1 MNQLVIEDGF
11 IIVTPK
17 KRQKKKDKTEKK
29 GLCGLQFGT
38 FLF

>member
-11 IIVTPK
+11 IIVAK
-17 KRQKKKDKTEKK
+17 EKKKNKAGEK

>member
-11 IIVTPK
+11 IIVAK
-17 KRQKKKDKTEKK
+17 EKKKNNKAGEK

>member
-11 IIVTPK
+11 IAVA
-17 KRQKKKDKTEKK
+17 KKKKKGKAGEK